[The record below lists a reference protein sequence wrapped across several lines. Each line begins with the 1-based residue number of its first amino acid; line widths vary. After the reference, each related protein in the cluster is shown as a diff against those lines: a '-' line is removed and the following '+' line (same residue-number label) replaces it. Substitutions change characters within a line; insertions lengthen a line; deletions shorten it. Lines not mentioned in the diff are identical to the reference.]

1 MNETNNLSQFKKERE
16 KVVRDTE
23 SEIDRNDGISKV
35 VVDQLEEKL
44 IAKIEILDHKIDNLN
59 V

>member
-1 MNETNNLSQFKKERE
+1 LNETNNLSQFKKERE